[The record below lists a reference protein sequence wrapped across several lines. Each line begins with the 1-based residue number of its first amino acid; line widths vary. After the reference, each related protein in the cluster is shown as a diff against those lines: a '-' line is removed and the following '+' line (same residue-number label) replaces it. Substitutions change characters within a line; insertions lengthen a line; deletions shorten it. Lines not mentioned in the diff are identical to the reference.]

1 MARDALVE
9 CGLEPC
15 IGANARHQPNWRP
28 ARRRGWDVRLQW
40 GTNAIADFG
49 SAMLV
54 GVEFPFAGCWQ
65 VTGNYRDASLTYV
78 LWLKP

>member
-1 MARDALVE
+1 
-9 CGLEPC
+9 
-15 IGANARHQPNWRP
+15 
-28 ARRRGWDVRLQW
+28 
-40 GTNAIADFG
+40 
-49 SAMLV
+49 MLV